1 MDSKLIDRLNFYSEF
16 KEWYYKISTD
26 FGFDYQKDSESR
38 DYLSNLLQ
46 KKVNNYNLEAI
57 LNKLQTVITS
67 KSNIIIYGCGP
78 SLEST
83 VDILLKIIGK
93 KPISE
98 CLNFTADGA
107 SILLRERGIP
117 ITSIFSDLDGITFKE
132 FSATD
137 FMIIH
142 AHGDNLDKLELFEP
156 EILKFKNIIGTTQ
169 VEPSNNI
176 INPGGFTD
184 GDRILYFLRP
194 LLKPMQKLFLIG
206 MDFQNII
213 GKYSKLNID
222 TDQEG
227 SPIKQKKLQYAVELI
242 KWLKYKIINDMY
254 FVNSSSISENFT
266 KLSIRGFIN
275 MIK

>member
-1 MDSKLIDRLNFYSEF
+1 MDSKIIDRLNFYSEF
-16 KEWYYKISTD
+16 KEWYCKISSD

-46 KKVNNYNLEAI
+46 KKANKYNLEVI
-57 LNKLQTVITS
+57 LNDLHTVIRS
-67 KSNIIIYGCGP
+67 KSNILIYGCGP

-83 VDILLKIIGK
+83 VDILLKNIGK
-93 KPISE
+93 GLFSE

-107 SILLRERGIP
+107 AILLREREIP
-117 ITSIFSDLDGITFKE
+117 INGIFSDLDGITFKE
-132 FSATD
+132 FDSTD

-142 AHGDNLDKLELFEP
+142 AHGDNLDKLKLFKP

-169 VEPSNNI
+169 VEPTNYI

-194 LLKPMQKLFLIG
+194 LLKSMHKLFLIG
-206 MDFQNII
+206 MDFKNII
-213 GKYSKLNID
+213 GKYSKLNFD

-242 KWLKYKIINDMY
+242 KWLKDKIKSEIY
-254 FVNSSSISENFT
+254 FVNSNVISEKFT
-266 KLSIRGFIN
+266 KLSIRDFVNI
-275 MIK
+275 IS

>member
-1 MDSKLIDRLNFYSEF
+1 MDSKLIARLNFYSEF
-16 KEWYYKISTD
+16 KEWYYKISSD

-46 KKVNNYNLEAI
+46 KKVNKYNLEVI
-57 LNKLQTVITS
+57 LNDFQTMIRS
-67 KSNIIIYGCGP
+67 KSNILIYGCGP

-83 VDILLKIIGK
+83 VDILLKNIGK
-93 KPISE
+93 GLFSE

-107 SILLRERGIP
+107 AILLRERGIP
-117 ITSIFSDLDGITFKE
+117 INSIFSDLDGITFKE
-132 FSATD
+132 FNSTD

-142 AHGDNLDKLELFEP
+142 AHGDNLDKLELFKP

-206 MDFQNII
+206 MDFKNII
-213 GKYSKLNID
+213 GKYSKLNFII
-222 TDQEG
+222 DQEG

-242 KWLKYKIINDMY
+242 KWLKYKMHNEIY
-254 FVNSSSISENFT
+254 FVNSSSISERFT
-266 KLSIRGFIN
+266 YLSIRDFIDI
-275 MIK
+275 IK

>member
-1 MDSKLIDRLNFYSEF
+1 MDLQLIDRLNYYIEF
-16 KEWYYKISTD
+16 KEWYKKISSD
-26 FGFDYQKDSESR
+26 FGFDYRKDSESR

-46 KKVNNYNLEAI
+46 KKGSQYSLEVI
-57 LNKLQTVITS
+57 LNDLQIMIRS
-67 KSNIIIYGCGP
+67 KTNILIYGCGP

-83 VDILLKIIGK
+83 VDTLLKNSGK
-93 KPISE
+93 GVFSE

-107 SILLRERGIP
+107 AILLRKRGIR
-117 ITSIFSDLDGITFKE
+117 INSIFSDLDGITFKE
-132 FSATD
+132 FDSTD

-142 AHGDNLDKLELFEP
+142 AHGDNLDKLKLFKP

-169 VEPSNNI
+169 VEPTNYI

-194 LLKPMQKLFLIG
+194 LLKSMHKLFLIG
-206 MDFQNII
+206 MDFKNII
-213 GKYSKLNID
+213 GKYSKLNFD

-242 KWLKYKIINDMY
+242 KWLKDKIKSEIY
-254 FVNSSSISENFT
+254 FVNSNAISEKFT
-266 KLSIRGFIN
+266 RLSIRDFVN
-275 MIK
+275 MIS